1 MTLDTHTL
9 ASPRSAADYITAP
22 LPAMLAILFVLTVVR
37 LIGLKFST
45 VDLFFDEAQYWSWAQ
60 HPEFGYFSKP
70 PLLAW
75 LIAASEHVCGSSE
88 ACVRAPAPVIY
99 FCIATIVYFIARR
112 LYDERTAFWSGLAIA
127 LATGVVF
134 SARIISTDV
143 PLLLF
148 WSLALL
154 AYVELLERPRWSW
167 TVVLGVAVGLGLLA
181 KYAMVYFYLGV
192 ALTALF
198 DSRARALLRTG
209 MFWGSALIALLVLL
223 PNLFW
228 IASHDFVTFKH
239 TGDNIQGNGPGF
251 RPLEGLSFIVSQ
263 FGVIGPITFG
273 VFLIGLVKLRGTRF
287 PLADRI
293 MIAFAIPP
301 LALITATAMITHYN
315 ANWAATA
322 AISVTIFAIAI
333 LVREAR
339 WRLIYA
345 TVCIGLIAQ
354 TLFLV
359 TDAVAPKVSVPFI
372 AKPDVYERTMGWRN
386 LADAVKSR
394 ATEANAKSI
403 VADQRAVVAEL
414 LYYLRDAGIP
424 IYAWRSQ
431 TAPSD
436 QFDMDIPLTRD
447 APQPVLAVVEC
458 PATNRYRAT
467 FATVETLPDIT
478 AVSGPHS
485 KRAYR
490 AFLLSGASG
499 EKQPAGS
506 CFGS

>member
-1 MTLDTHTL
+1 
-9 ASPRSAADYITAP
+9 
-22 LPAMLAILFVLTVVR
+22 
-37 LIGLKFST
+37 
-45 VDLFFDEAQYWSWAQ
+45 
-60 HPEFGYFSKP
+60 
-70 PLLAW
+70 
-75 LIAASEHVCGSSE
+75 
-88 ACVRAPAPVIY
+88 
-99 FCIATIVYFIARR
+99 
-112 LYDERTAFWSGLAIA
+112 
-127 LATGVVF
+127 
-134 SARIISTDV
+134 
-143 PLLLF
+143 
-148 WSLALL
+148 
-154 AYVELLERPRWSW
+154 
-167 TVVLGVAVGLGLLA
+167 
-181 KYAMVYFYLGV
+181 
-192 ALTALF
+192 
-198 DSRARALLRTG
+198 
-209 MFWGSALIALLVLL
+209 MFWGSILIALVVLL
-223 PNLFW
+223 PNLLW
-228 IASHDFVTFKH
+228 IVSHDFVTFKH

-322 AISVTIFAIAI
+322 AISITIFAIAI

-339 WRLIYA
+339 WKLVYA
-345 TVCIGLIAQ
+345 TLSIGLAAQ
-354 TLFLV
+354 ILFLV
-359 TDAVAPKVSVPFI
+359 TDAVASKVSVPFI

-386 LADAVKSR
+386 LAEAVKSR
-394 ATEANAKSI
+394 ATEAKAKSI

-424 IYAWRSQ
+424 VYAWRSQ

-436 QFDMDIPLTRD
+436 QFDMDIPLTRA

-467 FATVETLPDIT
+467 FAAIETLPDII

-499 EKQPAGS
+499 EKQPTGS

>member
-1 MTLDTHTL
+1 V
-9 ASPRSAADYITAP
+9 
-22 LPAMLAILFVLTVVR
+22 FVLTVIR
-37 LIGLKFST
+37 LIGLKFSS

-88 ACVRAPAPVIY
+88 ACVRAPAPVLW
-99 FCIATIVYFIARR
+99 FCIAAIVYFIARR

-167 TVVLGVAVGLGLLA
+167 AIVLGVAVGLGLLA

-198 DSRARALLRTG
+198 DARARALLRNR
-209 MFWGSALIALLVLL
+209 MFWGSVVIALLVLL
-223 PNLFW
+223 PNVFW
-228 IASHDFVTFKH
+228 IAAHDFVTFKH
-239 TGDNIQGNGPGF
+239 TGDNIQGKGPGF

-263 FGVIGPITFG
+263 FGVIGPITFA
-273 VFLIGLVKLRGTRF
+273 VFLIGLVKLPKARF

-293 MIAFAIPP
+293 MIAFAVPP

-315 ANWAATA
+315 ANWAAAA

-339 WRLIYA
+339 WGLIYA
-345 TVCIGLIAQ
+345 TICIGLVAKA
-354 TLFLV
+354 LFLV
-359 TDAVAPKVSVPFI
+359 TDAIAPKVSLPFI

-386 LADAVKSR
+386 LADAVKAS
-394 ATEANAKSI
+394 AAQAKAKSI

-424 IYAWRSQ
+424 VYAWRAGV
-431 TAPSD
+431 TPSD
-436 QFDMDIPLTRD
+436 QFDMDIPLTRN
-447 APQPVLAVVEC
+447 APQPVLAVMDC
-458 PATNRYRAT
+458 PSADRYRAS
-467 FATVETLPDIT
+467 FASVDTLPDIV
-478 AVSGPHS
+478 AASGPHS
-485 KRAYR
+485 KRTYR
-490 AFLLSGASG
+490 AFLLAGPQGDKEPSG
-499 EKQPAGS
+499 P
-506 CFGS
+506 CFGR

>member
-1 MTLDTHTL
+1 MTPDTQSLKPTPR
-9 ASPRSAADYITAP
+9 ASAYAAP
-22 LPAMLAILFVLTVVR
+22 LPAMLAIVFALTVVR
-37 LIGLKFST
+37 LIGLAFSS

-88 ACVRAPAPVIY
+88 ACIRAPAPVIY
-99 FCIATIVYFIARR
+99 FLISALVYFIARR

-154 AYVELLERPRWSW
+154 AYVELLEQPRWNW
-167 TVVLGVAVGLGLLA
+167 AIVLGVAVGLGLLA
-181 KYAMVYFYLGV
+181 KYAMIYFYLGV

-198 DSRARALLRTG
+198 DARARTLLRTPL
-209 MFWGSALIALLVLL
+209 FWGSVLITILILV
-223 PNLFW
+223 PNFVW
-228 IASHDFVTFKH
+228 IASHGFVTFKH

-263 FGVIGPITFG
+263 LGVIGPVTFA
-273 VFLIGLVKLRGTRF
+273 VFLIGLIKLPRARF
-287 PLADRI
+287 PLADRV
-293 MIAFAIPP
+293 MIAFAVPP

-322 AISVTIFAIAI
+322 AISVTIFAVAI

-345 TVCIGLIAQ
+345 TIGIGLVAQ
-354 TLFLV
+354 ALFLV
-359 TDAVAPKVSVPFI
+359 TDAIAPRVSLPFI

-386 LADAVKSR
+386 LADAVKSA
-394 ATEANAKSI
+394 ATAANAKSI

-414 LYYLRDAGIP
+414 LYYLRDSGIP
-424 IYAWRSQ
+424 IYAWRAQ
-431 TAPSD
+431 AAPSD

-458 PATNRYRAT
+458 PETGRYRAT
-467 FATVETLPDIT
+467 FADIEALSDIV

-485 KRAYR
+485 RRSYR
-490 AFLLSGASG
+490 AFRLGG
-499 EKQPAGS
+499 IYGKTQPFGP
-506 CFGS
+506 CFAP